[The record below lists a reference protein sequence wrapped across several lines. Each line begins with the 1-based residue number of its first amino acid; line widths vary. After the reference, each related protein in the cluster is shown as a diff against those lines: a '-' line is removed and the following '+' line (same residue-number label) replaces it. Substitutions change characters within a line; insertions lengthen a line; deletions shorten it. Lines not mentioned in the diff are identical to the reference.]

1 MIRLILSEEQRR
13 RVALGEQARTPAEK
27 AQSRRV
33 PSLSLSVSVSVSVSV
48 SASVSLSVS
57 LSVSVSASVSVSG
70 DQCREATLG
79 SLGRALTDSRG
90 RVTEPHGMRRI
101 KFTATRLSLPSAP
114 VHRFPMDR
122 RTGRLETSGPDP
134 LYSCQAEPL
143 VFRPS
148 ETTAL
153 GSLIRVSAY
162 PRDSYPPTDDTMA
175 KRSRDVRVLPL
186 PKGHP

>member
-1 MIRLILSEEQRR
+1 MLCSAISWMIRLILSEEQRR

-33 PSLSLSVSVSVSVSV
+33 PSLSLS
-48 SASVSLSVS
+48 A
-57 LSVSVSASVSVSG
+57 SVSASVSVSG